1 MDSIRNLSDNHFETK
16 VKYDRA
22 KMKWLARL
30 DFDMEADL
38 MTEKGASSDDDI
50 ILILSRCFNNIYM
63 ELRKSNSY
71 YKYYNYLDFDD
82 YSFFKNNVL
91 DIGQIFKNLLSDD
104 EKIEIEKNYYEIKI
118 KFKNLQYD
126 CILIKS
132 INFDFINKKIHSLE
146 RNINSLKK
154 KLENTNNNEN
164 NTNSSIDDYI
174 KAIYDI
180 EDSEVNKWIKI
191 INFEEIESKNNEQ
204 IKKYCEILLNGK
216 KIDFTYKYKFKEKGK
231 YTFDF
236 IFNKPLTDLSYLFH
250 QCKQLKEID
259 LSHFHPKNVRNMRNM
274 FNECEKLEKIKFF
287 DREITKKVKD
297 MRYMFSNCKS
307 LTNLK
312 INFQLKNIEK
322 MDSMFL
328 SCSKLK
334 NIKLLPLERTMK
346 YMFKDCGS
354 LKEANL
360 SNFENIK
367 IDDMSYMF
375 SGCTNLEIIH
385 LCFNPGVNIKKE
397 GMMNGVKNECEIIRD
412 S

>member
-22 KMKWLARL
+22 KMKWLASL
-30 DFDMEADL
+30 DFEKQADL
-38 MTEKGASSDDDI
+38 QTNKGASSDDDL

-91 DIGQIFKNLLSDD
+91 DIGQIFKDLLSDD

-132 INFDFINKKIHSLE
+132 INFDFINKKILSLE

-154 KLENTNNNEN
+154 KLENTNNNDN
-164 NTNSSIDDYI
+164 NSNSSIDDYI

-180 EDSEVNKWIKI
+180 EDSEVGKRIQI
-191 INFEEIESKNNEQ
+191 INFEQIESKNKEQ
-204 IKKYCEILLNGK
+204 IKKYCEIFLNDK
-216 KIDFTYKYKFKEKGK
+216 KQDFTYNYEFKEKGK
-231 YTFDF
+231 YTFHF

-287 DREITKKVKD
+287 DSEITKKVKD

-307 LTNLK
+307 LTDLK

-346 YMFKDCGS
+346 YMFKDCDS

-360 SNFENIK
+360 SYFENIK

-385 LCFNPGVNIKKE
+385 LCFNPGVNTKKE
-397 GMMNGVKNECEIIRD
+397 GMMNGVNNECKIIWD

>member
-1 MDSIRNLSDNHFETK
+1 MDSFRNLSANHFETK

-22 KMKWLARL
+22 KMKWLASL
-30 DFDMEADL
+30 DFEKQADL
-38 MTEKGASSDDDI
+38 QTNKGASSDDDL

-63 ELRKSNSY
+63 ELKKSNSY
-71 YKYYNYLDFDD
+71 YRYYNYLNFDN
-82 YSFFKNNVL
+82 YSFFKNNIFE
-91 DIGQIFKNLLSDD
+91 IGEIFIDLLSDD

-132 INFDFINKKIHSLE
+132 INFDFINKKILSLE

-154 KLENTNNNEN
+154 KMENTNNNEN

-204 IKKYCEILLNGK
+204 IKKFCEILLNGK
-216 KIDFTYKYKFKEKGK
+216 KIDFTYNYKFKEKGK
-231 YTFDF
+231 YTFHF

-334 NIKLLPLERTMK
+334 NIELLPLERTMK

-360 SNFENIK
+360 SCFENIK

-375 SGCTNLEIIH
+375 SGCTNLENII
-385 LCFNPGVNIKKE
+385 LNFNTGVNTKKK
-397 GMMNGVKNECEIIRD
+397 GMMNGVKKVQNNLG
-412 S
+412 

>member
-1 MDSIRNLSDNHFETK
+1 MDSFRNLTDNHFETK

-22 KMKWLARL
+22 KMKRLASL
-30 DFDMEADL
+30 EFDMEADL
-38 MTEKGASSDDDI
+38 LTDKGASSDDDL

-71 YKYYNYLDFDD
+71 YKYYNYLNFDN
-82 YSFFKNNVL
+82 YSFFKNNVF
-91 DIGQIFKNLLSDD
+91 DIGKIFKDLLSDD

-360 SNFENIK
+360 SYFENIK

-385 LCFNPGVNIKKE
+385 LCFNPGVNTKKE
-397 GMMNGVKNECEIIRD
+397 GMMNGVNNECKIIWD